1 MNRTGKTIGGIFILI
16 GIMFL
21 LKNFHIFE
29 PLWSVFDLGFI
40 LSRFWAAIFII
51 LPGIMFHSGF
61 FSGNRRNPGLLVPG
75 GILLVTGAALQIG
88 ALFGGWNIIW
98 PAFIFAP
105 AFGLFEL
112 YYFGNREKGLLIPVG
127 ILTGL
132 SALFFLSFSLGKLI
146 SFSTRPFVLPLILIG
161 IGVAVLCKG
170 KSKKY

>member
-1 MNRTGKTIGGIFILI
+1 MNRTGKTIGGIFVII

-29 PLWSVFDLGFI
+29 PFWSVFDLGFI

-51 LPGIMFHSGF
+51 LPGIMFHTSF

-88 ALFGGWNIIW
+88 SLFGGWSIIW
-98 PAFIFAP
+98 PSFIFSV

-112 YYFGNREKGLLIPVG
+112 YYFGNRERGLLIPVG

-132 SALFFLSFSLGKLI
+132 SALFFMSFSLGQLI
-146 SFSTRPFVLPLILIG
+146 SFSTKPFVFPVILIAIG
-161 IGVAVLCKG
+161 IAVMSIG
-170 KSKKY
+170 KNKKY